1 MAVLTLE
8 KVFLALMLTFVELVE
23 VLIVAVADLVLLPS
37 FEELLGVMLATVV
50 FVGCLDVRLITP
62 LLEAD

>member
-23 VLIVAVADLVLLPS
+23 VLIVAVADLVLLQS

>member
-1 MAVLTLE
+1 
-8 KVFLALMLTFVELVE
+8 MLTFVELVE
-23 VLIVAVADLVLLPS
+23 VLIVAAADLVLLPS